1 MGATELT
8 ETNPQNQL
16 PETEMKQQFSL
27 AFVQMVAS
35 AAGCSV
41 KEHKTDYDGVDI
53 TIVSSMDYIKHFGPQ
68 IELQVKCTS
77 QQRLRTPTTMKW
89 KLEAD
94 RFRKLTNPKSYLPRF
109 IGVLLVP
116 AGPSS
121 WLSQDEGQLLT
132 KSRLYWERAS
142 ELGTIEDG
150 RDSKIV
156 HLPRSNILNVAQLQD
171 IMKTVGDGGEW

>member
-1 MGATELT
+1 
-8 ETNPQNQL
+8 
-16 PETEMKQQFSL
+16 MKQQFSL
-27 AFVQMVAS
+27 AFVQMVVS
-35 AAGCSV
+35 AAGCSI

-77 QQRLRTPTTMKW
+77 QKRLRTSTAMKW
-89 KLEAD
+89 TLEAD

-116 AGPSS
+116 DEPSS
-121 WLSQDEGQLLT
+121 WLCQDERQLLT
-132 KSRLYWERAS
+132 KSRMYWERAS

-150 RDSKIV
+150 QNTKMV
-156 HLPRSNILNVAQLQD
+156 HLPRSNILNVMQLQD
-171 IMKTVGDGGEW
+171 IMKTIGDGGEW